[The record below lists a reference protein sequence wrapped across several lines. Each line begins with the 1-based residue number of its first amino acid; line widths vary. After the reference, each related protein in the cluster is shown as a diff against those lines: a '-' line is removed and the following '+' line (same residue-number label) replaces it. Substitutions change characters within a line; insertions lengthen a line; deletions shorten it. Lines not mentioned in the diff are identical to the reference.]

1 MCLFPKMNN
10 WLKKK
15 LSIGLSFG
23 YLSVDENISIIEKY
37 ADYIHDIYFSPVES
51 LRLQTRLK
59 IYDFDNT
66 TQETRRTDLNKVI
79 AVAKSKGIKISFVLN
94 ANMVSPKEMADL
106 FKVYNDRYKIDSVTT
121 TTEVAKIIKSQ
132 YPKMYITCSYNEG
145 ISTKAKLE
153 SVVSSGLFDSIVLGN
168 SFIRDFD
175 TFAYVRNHGLSTVL
189 LLNNGCSFGCT
200 NFCRSN
206 EHDYCRRLFTERL
219 KNIGTASTLYALQT
233 IFPEELDTY
242 YKGSNN
248 IDVLKLSSRPITY
261 DEYVDLL
268 ESYISGE
275 SKSFI
280 EKTTRNYHLYGRL
293 GHFSKYY
300 DEFEYRSILM
310 MKESIWRNIQ
320 CKIKFQ
326 IP

>member
-1 MCLFPKMNN
+1 MNN

-37 ADYIHDIYFSPVES
+37 ADYIHDVYFSPVES

-66 TQETRRTDLNKVI
+66 TQEKRRTDLNEVLG
-79 AVAKSKGIKISFVLN
+79 VAKSKGIKISLVLN

-106 FKVYNDRYKIDSVTT
+106 LKAYNNLYKIDSVTT
-121 TTEVAKIIKSQ
+121 TTEVAKHIKSL
-132 YPKMYITCSYNEG
+132 YPEMHITCSYNEG

-168 SFIRDFD
+168 SFIRDYD
-175 TFAYVRNHGLSTVL
+175 AFAYVRNYGLSMVL
-189 LLNNGCSFGCT
+189 LVNNGCSLGCT

-206 EHDYCRRLFTERL
+206 EHDYCRRLFAERL
-219 KNIGTASTLYALQT
+219 KNVGTASALYALQA
-233 IFPEELDTY
+233 IFPEELNTY
-242 YKGSNN
+242 YKD
-248 IDVLKLSSRPITY
+248 IDVFKLSSRPITY
-261 DEYVDLL
+261 EEYVDLL

-293 GHFSKYY
+293 SHFGKYY
-300 DEFEYRSILM
+300 NEFEYHSILM
-310 MKESIWRNIQ
+310 MKEYIWKNIQ